1 VRLINWQEGDRSLGE
16 KDRLRNSIQNDDK
29 HGKSGTWHSKAY
41 HRFFEGY
48 SEITVPHPNGKG
60 TSIQRVYTGNYY
72 RQDLTKSQ
80 RILLRMLYLVLFL
93 CIVYF
98 YISSATMPLTIN
110 STWYIVLP
118 QAASVVFLFWILI
131 SFFFYLPAERDMKI
145 ADYRSS
151 SLSLLKAFEG
161 SAICLGATALA
172 VLIFILVSPLGESHN
187 ELLCAGKYLIA
198 GFIALSIYLIEK
210 KISYLK
216 IPNQI
221 VPPDNSVEIK

>member
-1 VRLINWQEGDRSLGE
+1 MGE
-16 KDRLRNSIQNDDK
+16 KDRLLDSLRKDGKQDK
-29 HGKSGTWHSKAY
+29 RGIWHSKAY

-48 SEITVPHPNGKG
+48 SEISVPHPNGKG
-60 TSIQRVYTGNYY
+60 TSIQRVYIGNYY
-72 RQDLTKSQ
+72 RQNLTKSL
-80 RILLRMLYLVLFL
+80 RILIRMFYLVLFL
-93 CIVYF
+93 CIVYL
-98 YISSATMPLTIN
+98 YTSSAVMPLMIN
-110 STWYIVLP
+110 STWYVVLP